1 MGPPYRAPRRFMK
14 SAEVKSGSR
23 RQLSE
28 LGEQAAKTGL
38 QAARTRVWQS
48 SLTPSPVMTERAK
61 KCPAA
66 CSFITV
72 LNLWTFKHGYIFEI
86 CKQFL

>member
-1 MGPPYRAPRRFMK
+1 MRGGDLVGPPYRVPSRFMK

-28 LGEQAAKTGL
+28 LGEHAAKTGL

-48 SLTPSPVMTERAK
+48 SLTPSPVVTERSK
-61 KCPAA
+61 SCPAA
-66 CSFITV
+66 CNVMAII
-72 LNLWTFKHGYIFEI
+72 LEPIQHA
-86 CKQFL
+86 